1 MIANAVIL
9 LGYYF
14 DNVILHNR
22 CLNNIKMILLMIA
35 RTVEPVITTEVCS
48 VSVYMT
54 AASPPKAKEQEKRIQ
69 IKM

>member
-1 MIANAVIL
+1 
-9 LGYYF
+9 
-14 DNVILHNR
+14 
-22 CLNNIKMILLMIA
+22 MIA